1 MSLNRFAA
9 VLSTL
14 LFATQ
19 LATVAS
25 ATTITRLTSPI
36 QLSSNDT
43 KFVDKDAAG
52 TVYSGP
58 SVAFKNGNNQLTFS
72 RGSGGFETDKV
83 GFNYGD
89 SAFSNGTV
97 VVGAGGFQGSGDGG
111 AVKITFAVPVI
122 QFGMN
127 IEDFDLSDNGTS
139 NYYLIDFQAFDP
151 TGASLG
157 YFDSTRGCSDNSCL
171 SFEGLTVSGS
181 SIGSISFFDSPNNLN
196 SSSNNLLF
204 GNIAYANAGTALQAP
219 AVTPEPSSIALL
231 GTGLLGLAAFGRRAK
246 GFVHNPSAL

>member
-1 MSLNRFAA
+1 MRLTRFLA
-9 VLSTL
+9 VLYT
-14 LFATQ
+14 FVCVAH

-25 ATTITRLTSPI
+25 ATTVT
-36 QLSSNDT
+36 QLYTPLDLSTNDT

-52 TVYSGP
+52 TTYAGP
-58 SVAFKNGNNQLTFS
+58 SVAFANGNNQLTFS

-83 GFNYGD
+83 GYNYGN

-97 VVGAGGFQGSGDGG
+97 VVGAGGFQGSGDGK
-111 AVKITFAVPVI
+111 AVTITFAVPVI

-127 IEDFDLSDNGTS
+127 IEDFDLAGNGTS

-157 YFDSTRGCSDNSCL
+157 YFNSKRGCSDNTCL
-171 SFEGLTVSGS
+171 SFEGLTVSGD
-181 SIGSISFFDSPNNLN
+181 SIKSISFYDSPNNLN
-196 SSSNNLLF
+196 SSANNLLF
-204 GNIAYANAGTALQAP
+204 GNIAYANTGTALQAP

-231 GTGLLGLAAFGRRAK
+231 GTGLLSLAAFGRRAK
-246 GFVHNPSAL
+246 GFLRNSSAR